1 MTRSSLL
8 DSSGNSAALSDPP
21 FIANA
26 ERDVFLPM
34 GTDVTIPNPQDV
46 ECYLGEH
53 SGLQLLLP
61 QICQRVREEFGQD
74 AELSLELYRDPEIDD
89 QYLTLE
95 VRQDR
100 YDANIIERLDQLGE
114 QFADELERCTGDI
127 LLTTDFRP
135 RRSQHAV

>member
-8 DSSGNSAALSDPP
+8 DSPLNSEVLSDPP

-26 ERDVFLPM
+26 ERDVGLSL
-34 GTDVTIPNPQDV
+34 GADVAIPNPQDV

-53 SGLQLLLP
+53 SALQLLLP
-61 QICQRVREEFGQD
+61 RICEQVRAEFGHD

-89 QYLTLE
+89 RYLTLY

-100 YDANIIERLDQLGE
+100 YDANIIERLDQFGE

-135 RRSQHAV
+135 RRPQHAV

>member
-1 MTRSSLL
+1 MTRASLL

-26 ERDVFLPM
+26 ERDVVLPVRA
-34 GTDVTIPNPQDV
+34 DVVVPNPQDV
-46 ECYLGEH
+46 ECYLREH
-53 SGLQLLLP
+53 SALQLLLP
-61 QICQRVREEFGQD
+61 QICEQVRAEFGRD

-89 QYLTLE
+89 RYLTLY

-127 LLTTDFRP
+127 LLTTDFCP

>member
-1 MTRSSLL
+1 MTRSSVL

-26 ERDVFLPM
+26 ERDVFLSM
-34 GTDVTIPNPQDV
+34 GADVAIPNPQDV

-53 SGLQLLLP
+53 SALQLLLP
-61 QICQRVREEFGQD
+61 QICQRLREEFGQD
-74 AELSLELYRDPEIDD
+74 AELSLELYRDPEIEDR
-89 QYLTLE
+89 YLTLY

-100 YDANIIERLDQLGE
+100 YDANIVERLDQLGE
-114 QFADELERCTGDI
+114 QFADDLERCTGDI